1 MAHTASHPA
10 YASAL
15 LARNAP
21 VVLPAHRCAPNT
33 VLKRLRASGATE
45 ATSVTLATRA
55 ARRPQSRSTAPAI
68 TAPIHSGANPNPRYA
83 ASTRPTPEA
92 TTGKAPRR
100 SAQRPAGRPRGSPA
114 APGMAVT
121 PVTAE

>member
-33 VLKRLRASGATE
+33 VLKRLRASGATKV
-45 ATSVTLATRA
+45 TSVTLATRA
-55 ARRPQSRSTAPAI
+55 APRPQSRRTAPAI
-68 TAPIHSGANPNPRYA
+68 TAPIHSAANPDTRHAVN
-83 ASTRPTPEA
+83 TRPTPAGTTRKAA
-92 TTGKAPRR
+92 TT
-100 SAQRPAGRPRGSPA
+100 
-114 APGMAVT
+114 
-121 PVTAE
+121 